1 MKRFIPI
8 IFIYALMVFMM
19 ATWVY
24 FVDEKYIGHYIELL
38 GTSAVIVLVVLAFCW
53 LVGFA
58 FDKLTNWS
66 GQ

>member
-1 MKRFIPI
+1 
-8 IFIYALMVFMM
+8 MVFMM

-53 LVGFA
+53 LVVLAFCWLVGFA